1 MPKISTTIT
10 TAGASYPMMTAPV
23 ALFQRVTGLGHN
35 AAYGLFAAGEVVTV
49 VSGGYRLVLLLT
61 WHDYLERQRLGLE
74 LDPAERVVRIAAY
87 KKSLGIARGA
97 KAAARARAGRGRGMP
112 DLPTPKPC
120 KTASAPKSLFP
131 QQQLQGRSG
140 SSESKPPAILKDS
153 VTIT

>member
-1 MPKISTTIT
+1 MPKSTTIA

-23 ALFQRVTGLGHN
+23 ALFSRLTGVGHN
-35 AAYGLFAAGEVVTV
+35 AAYRLFESGEVVTV

-87 KKSLGIARGA
+87 KKSLGTARGA
-97 KAAARARAGRGRGMP
+97 KAAARARAGRGRGISNP
-112 DLPTPKPC
+112 PIPKPC

-131 QQQLQGRSG
+131 REKIRGRSRQ
-140 SSESKPPAILKDS
+140 SSESKPEPTSKDS
-153 VTIT
+153 NTTM